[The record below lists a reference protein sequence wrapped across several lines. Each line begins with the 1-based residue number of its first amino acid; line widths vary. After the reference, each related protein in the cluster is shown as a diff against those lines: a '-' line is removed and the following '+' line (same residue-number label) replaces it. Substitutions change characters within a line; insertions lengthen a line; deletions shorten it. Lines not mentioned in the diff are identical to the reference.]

1 LGLPEGLVVTVAGH
15 LHSNRKD
22 FQLMKK
28 RAKIV
33 LALSL
38 GGAVAAGIAGP
49 AAYAAADGHPTT
61 ATSAALVADTASPSA
76 GSSTSSHH
84 RPAYP
89 GRFGPQFAQDLAA
102 QLGVSADKVTGAL
115 KQIRVENATNH
126 KATGNGGQKSGGPGQ
141 RAQRIDQFSSEL
153 AGKLGLDTT
162 KVKNAVTTVLAK
174 EKADRQAALKA
185 RLDQAV
191 KSGKISQSDADAYLR
206 VVNSGALAGTS
217 K

>member
-1 LGLPEGLVVTVAGH
+1 LGSFEGLLVTVGKH

-22 FQLMKK
+22 LQLMKK
-28 RAKIV
+28 RVKIV

-61 ATSAALVADTASPSA
+61 ATSAALVADTTSPSSA
-76 GSSTSSHH
+76 SNTSNHH

-89 GRFGPQFAQDLAA
+89 GRFGPKFAQDLAA
-102 QLGVSADKVTGAL
+102 QLGVPADKVTSAL
-115 KQIRVENATNH
+115 KQIRAENTPNHTAT
-126 KATGNGGQKSGGPGQ
+126 GGQKLADPGQ
-141 RAQRIDQFSSEL
+141 RAQRIDQLSSEL